1 MKCFWR
7 RTVSIIICIAMILT
21 LLPQSM
27 LEKVS
32 AAVNGGQSPE
42 YRQEIIDALAG
53 IVGGE
58 EKAQDYYRML
68 QDYGLLDEDGNILN
82 DWYIEK
88 DGCQI
93 SLDEIREI
101 LAGDYDPQDMV
112 WVDGAPVALE
122 DLKTMIDIEDY
133 LAYVKDTYFTD
144 KVWTKEQTANAES

>member
-58 EKAQDYYRML
+58 EKAQDYYRTL
-68 QDYGLLDEDGNILN
+68 QD
-82 DWYIEK
+82 
-88 DGCQI
+88 
-93 SLDEIREI
+93 
-101 LAGDYDPQDMV
+101 
-112 WVDGAPVALE
+112 
-122 DLKTMIDIEDY
+122 
-133 LAYVKDTYFTD
+133 
-144 KVWTKEQTANAES
+144 